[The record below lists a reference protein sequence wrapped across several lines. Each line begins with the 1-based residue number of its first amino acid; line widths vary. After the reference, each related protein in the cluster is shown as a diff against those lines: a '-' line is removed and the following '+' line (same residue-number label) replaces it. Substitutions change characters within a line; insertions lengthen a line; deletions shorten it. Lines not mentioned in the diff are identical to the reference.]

1 MPLRWTRTD
10 LIPMGNAHLDDDWRA
25 FDGEQPVGRITF
37 ERAGAAKDTWGW
49 SLNGARPGVGLPH
62 KGRCETQR
70 EAATQLRDAWRSRLP
85 GTERKEV
92 CAPAKEI
99 RRWDTEPDGPEATMG
114 WTLPGDGL
122 EQWQMD
128 AIDDFIAGRVR
139 QGRET
144 AGVSQSQLAKA
155 IGVTFQQVQKY
166 EKGVTRITA
175 GRLALIAKALGMT
188 PAELF
193 DGAPG
198 CEAFAPSSEVLAVM
212 QTGDGIRMASALAS
226 IFDPPT
232 RSALV
237 SLVEAAA
244 AALRRADGS
253 KP

>member
-1 MPLRWTRTD
+1 
-10 LIPMGNAHLDDDWRA
+10 MGNAHPDDDWCA
-25 FDGEQPVGRITF
+25 FDGRLRVGRITF
-37 ERAGAAKDTWGW
+37 DRAGAAKDTWAW
-49 SLNGARPGVGLPH
+49 SLSGARPGMGLPH
-62 KGRCETQR
+62 RGRCKTQR

-85 GTERKEV
+85 GSEERSICQPV
-92 CAPAKEI
+92 KEI
-99 RRWDTEPDGPEATMG
+99 KRWDVEPDGPEATKG
-114 WTLPGDGL
+114 WTSPGDGL

-128 AIDDFIAGRVR
+128 AIDDFIARRVR

-166 EKGVTRITA
+166 EQGVTRITA

-198 CEAFAPSSEVLAVM
+198 CEVFAPSSEVSGVM
-212 QTGDGIRMASALAS
+212 QTGDGIRLASALALIS
-226 IFDPPT
+226 DPPT

-244 AALRRADGS
+244 AVLRRA
-253 KP
+253 